1 MTKLEELKA
10 ARDAYVARDAVYD
23 AYYAVRDS
31 DARDAFAD
39 NQELPKITRVE
50 VIGNDGRLLVKYVKN
65 ARISMQDDYSTLK
78 IFLEE

>member
-1 MTKLEELKA
+1 MITQ
-10 ARDAYVARDAVYD
+10 DDI
-23 AYYAVRDS
+23 
-31 DARDAFAD
+31 DAFAD